1 MSLGNISR
9 RTSISDI
16 FDASVRRIVAY
27 ECIHQ
32 AANIYV
38 AIRCL
43 EATCGRKRMHVTFL
57 CVTRRGLLTFIIYT
71 MLSLLTPGVFVT
83 KYTT

>member
-1 MSLGNISR
+1 
-9 RTSISDI
+9 
-16 FDASVRRIVAY
+16 
-27 ECIHQ
+27 
-32 AANIYV
+32 
-38 AIRCL
+38 
-43 EATCGRKRMHVTFL
+43 MHVTFL